1 MSYVFRT
8 LALLVLLSALFL
20 GIGFFFGGFLGL
32 TIGLAIAITINFI
45 TYWFSDKIVLKI
57 YGAKPL
63 KDKKIND
70 IVRKLAEKA
79 NIPMPKTYLVDMD
92 VPNAF
97 ATGRNEK
104 NAAVAVTTGLV
115 DRLTDDE
122 IEGVLAH
129 ELSHIRHNDI
139 LVSSIAAT
147 MASAI
152 TWVAYIFLF
161 TGDDEGGNII
171 GLLLAFII
179 APIAASIIQL
189 AITRNREYFADQG
202 GAELTNP
209 MYLAHAL
216 DKISKAGKVKESR
229 GSNATA
235 HMFIVNPFSAKSLS
249 SLFSTHPPVELRIQR
264 LKEMAKNKK

>member
-1 MSYVFRT
+1 MSYAFRT
-8 LALLVLLSALFL
+8 LLLLVLMSAVLL
-20 GIGFFFGGFLGL
+20 GIGYFFGGFIGL
-32 TIGLAIAITINFI
+32 TIGLIIAVAINFI

-79 NIPMPKTYLVDMD
+79 KIPMPKTYLVDMD

-97 ATGRNEK
+97 ATGRNE
-104 NAAVAVTTGLV
+104 NHAAVAVTTGLV
-115 DRLTDDE
+115 ERLNDDE

-139 LVSSIAAT
+139 LVSSVAAT

-152 TWVAYIFLF
+152 TWIAYIFLF
-161 TGDDEGGNII
+161 SGDDEGGNIL
-171 GLLLAFII
+171 GLLLAFIL
-179 APIAASIIQL
+179 APIAASLIQL
-189 AITRNREYFADQG
+189 AITRNREYYADQG

-209 MYLAHAL
+209 LHLAHAL
-216 DKISKAGKVKESR
+216 DKISKAGKVK
-229 GSNATA
+229 GSGSKTATA
-235 HMFIVNPFSAKSLS
+235 HMFIVNPFSARSLS
-249 SLFSTHPPVELRIQR
+249 NLFSTHPPVEERIKR
-264 LKEMAKNKK
+264 LKELSKNH